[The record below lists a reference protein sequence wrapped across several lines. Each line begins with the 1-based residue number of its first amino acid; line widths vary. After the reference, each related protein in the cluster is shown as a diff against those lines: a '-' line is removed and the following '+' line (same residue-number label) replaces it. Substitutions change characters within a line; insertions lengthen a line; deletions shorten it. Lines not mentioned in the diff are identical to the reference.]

1 MGGSC
6 IIDSTDPFSITCM
19 SQWLFRLRKRHVLS
33 RDVRDKGSYLLS
45 LTIINWIHPPTSNS
59 HHQHSYIFSRGSQT
73 NKQNLHLPLES
84 WLGGKNP
91 NYQLLFSFQHFRR
104 LPDFSGRHSEVVFEV
119 QRFIESPKLA
129 RQVAQAK
136 RGVLCKQSEPN
147 ELHVFIRNK
156 FLFCFQGETL

>member
-45 LTIINWIHPPTSNS
+45 LTIINWIHPPLVTVTTRILTFLVKPSFATGILVGRKTSKLSAFFFPFNIS
-59 HHQHSYIFSRGSQT
+59 GACPTF
-73 NKQNLHLPLES
+73 L
-84 WLGGKNP
+84 
-91 NYQLLFSFQHFRR
+91 
-104 LPDFSGRHSEVVFEV
+104 GRHSEVVFEV

-129 RQVAQAK
+129 CQVAQAK